1 MKKSLFIIIAFCL
14 SLGIANAQNAEQAR
28 KILDKTAAVI
38 GSKSG
43 ATAKFQM
50 TGKYGEASGT
60 IAVKGNKFCANTTTA
75 TVWYD
80 GKTQWTLNKKSDEV
94 NISTPT
100 EAQQQAMNPYKFI
113 NIYKTGFDMTS
124 KTVSGGW
131 QVHLTAQ
138 NQKRTIKE
146 LYITVNKSYQP
157 TQVKMRN
164 DKGWTTITLSAFQK
178 KNLSDGQFRFNSKD
192 HPTAEVIDL
201 R

>member
-1 MKKSLFIIIAFCL
+1 MKKNILILVL
-14 SLGIANAQNAEQAR
+14 SLLTLTAGAQNATQAR
-28 KILDKTAAVI
+28 AILDKTAAVV
-38 GSKSG
+38 GHKGG

-50 TGKYGEASGT
+50 TGKYGDASGT
-60 IAVKGNKFCANTTTA
+60 ISIKGNKFCANTAQA

-80 GKTQWTLNKKSDEV
+80 GKTQWTLNKKNDEV

-124 KTVSGGW
+124 KTISGGW
-131 QVHLTAQ
+131 QIHLTAQ

-164 DKGWTTITLSAFQK
+164 DKGWTTINLSAFQK
-178 KNLSDGQFRFNSKD
+178 KNLGDSQFRFNSKD

>member
-1 MKKSLFIIIAFCL
+1 MKKNILIPVLLLLTLTA
-14 SLGIANAQNAEQAR
+14 GAQNTTQAR
-28 KILDKTAAVI
+28 AILDKTAAVV
-38 GSKSG
+38 GHKGG

-50 TGKYGEASGT
+50 TGKYGDASGT
-60 IAVKGNKFCANTTTA
+60 ISIKGNKFCANTAQA

-80 GKTQWTLNKKSDEV
+80 GKTQWTLNKKNDEV

-124 KTVSGGW
+124 KTISGGW
-131 QVHLTAQ
+131 QIHLTAQ

-164 DKGWTTITLSAFQK
+164 DKGWTTINLSAFQK
-178 KNLSDGQFRFNSKD
+178 KNLGDSQFRFNSKD

>member
-1 MKKSLFIIIAFCL
+1 MKKNILILVL
-14 SLGIANAQNAEQAR
+14 SLLTLTAGAQNATQAR
-28 KILDKTAAVI
+28 AILDKTAAVV
-38 GSKSG
+38 GHKGG

-50 TGKYGEASGT
+50 TGKYGDASGT
-60 IAVKGNKFCANTTTA
+60 ISIKGNKFCANTAQA

-80 GKTQWTLNKKSDEV
+80 GKTQWTLNKKNDEV

-124 KTVSGGW
+124 KTISGGW
-131 QVHLTAQ
+131 QIHLTAQ

-164 DKGWTTITLSAFQK
+164 DKGWTTINLSAFQK
-178 KNLSDGQFRFNSKD
+178 KNLSDSQFRFNSKD

>member
-1 MKKSLFIIIAFCL
+1 MKKNILILVLAL
-14 SLGIANAQNAEQAR
+14 LTLTAGAQNATQAR
-28 KILDKTAAVI
+28 AILDKTAAVV
-38 GSKSG
+38 GHKGG

-50 TGKYGEASGT
+50 TGKYGDASGT
-60 IAVKGNKFCANTTTA
+60 ISIKGNKFCANTAQA

-80 GKTQWTLNKKSDEV
+80 GKTQWTLNKKNDEV

-124 KTVSGGW
+124 KTISGGW
-131 QVHLTAQ
+131 QIHLTAQ

-164 DKGWTTITLSAFQK
+164 DKGWTTINLSAFQK
-178 KNLSDGQFRFNSKD
+178 KNLSDSQFRFNSKD

>member
-1 MKKSLFIIIAFCL
+1 MKKNILILVLLLLTLTA
-14 SLGIANAQNAEQAR
+14 GAQNTTQAR
-28 KILDKTAAVI
+28 AILDKTAAVV
-38 GSKSG
+38 GHKGG

-50 TGKYGEASGT
+50 TGKYGDASGT
-60 IAVKGNKFCANTTTA
+60 ISIKGNKFCANTAQA

-80 GKTQWTLNKKSDEV
+80 GKTQWTLNKKNDEV

-124 KTVSGGW
+124 KTISGGW
-131 QVHLTAQ
+131 QIHLTAQ

-164 DKGWTTITLSAFQK
+164 DKGWTTINLSAFQK
-178 KNLSDGQFRFNSKD
+178 KNLSDSQFRFNSKD